1 MKKYIILF
9 LIFWATL
16 HFAQTI
22 SSTENSKNI
31 TSGNN
36 SNVSLET
43 LNKIGNKKL
52 EQLGLIWGFLKY
64 YHPAVSSGKYN
75 WDHEL
80 FKIISDLSKA
90 SAEQYDPIITNWIES
105 FGEFKTQNNP
115 ASENIKMKAD
125 LEWITSSGFSK
136 KLTETLL
143 KVKNAERKNKNY
155 YVSLFPDG
163 NPDFKNE
170 NPYSAIMYP
179 DEGYRLLSLYRY
191 WNIIQY
197 YFPYRYAIGRD
208 WKEVLEEFIPKF
220 LSAADTTEYNLT
232 CLELTARINDS
243 HGGIYNAVTR
253 HFFGDRILPLEIVFA
268 ENKVVVK
275 NYYDEQLGK
284 ATGIKIGDVILEI
297 NHKTIEKIIEEYSAY
312 IPASNDPTLLRKLSF
327 ELLSSNDL
335 NIDIKYL
342 TDGIQKTV
350 TLPTYLPD
358 RINYTQKTAVPFK
371 MINEQTAYINLGTV
385 KSKDFEDIFK
395 KIKDTKGL
403 IIDIRA
409 YPAEFNVYKLG
420 KYLMPHPEKFARFTI
435 PSILS
440 PGVFSMKE
448 GITVGSNNKD
458 FYKGKIA
465 ILVNE
470 TTQSSAEYHTMA
482 FRKAPKAKVFG
493 SQTAGAD
500 GNASYFMLPGKVST
514 QITGIGVYTSEGA
527 ETQRIGIIPDVE
539 IKPTVEGIKNNE
551 DEVLDKAAE
560 WINS

>member
-1 MKKYIILF
+1 M
-9 LIFWATL
+9 
-16 HFAQTI
+16 
-22 SSTENSKNI
+22 
-31 TSGNN
+31 
-36 SNVSLET
+36 
-43 LNKIGNKKL
+43 
-52 EQLGLIWGFLKY
+52 
-64 YHPAVSSGKYN
+64 
-75 WDHEL
+75 
-80 FKIISDLSKA
+80 SKA

-105 FGEFKTQNNP
+105 FGEFKTQNNSV
-115 ASENIKMKAD
+115 SENIKMKAD

-136 KLTETLL
+136 ELTETLL

-208 WKEVLEEFIPKF
+208 WKEVLEEFIPRF

-409 YPAEFNVYKLG
+409 YPEEFNVYKLG
-420 KYLMPHPEKFARFTI
+420 KYLMPHPEKFARFTT

-482 FRKAPKAKVFG
+482 FRKAPKAKIFG